1 MVFNQKTRS
10 KTILLTANSS
20 KNAQG
25 FCQAKK
31 DSICYTLPQMSH
43 MNLQISKKRKQFF
56 IKIFFTILSERIS

>member
-10 KTILLTANSS
+10 KTILLTAKSS

-31 DSICYTLPQMSH
+31 DSICYTLPQMLH
-43 MNLQISKKRKQFF
+43 MNLQISKKETVFY
-56 IKIFFTILSERIS
+56 

>member
-31 DSICYTLPQMSH
+31 DSICYTLPQMLH
-43 MNLQISKKRKQFF
+43 MNLQISKKETVFY
-56 IKIFFTILSERIS
+56 